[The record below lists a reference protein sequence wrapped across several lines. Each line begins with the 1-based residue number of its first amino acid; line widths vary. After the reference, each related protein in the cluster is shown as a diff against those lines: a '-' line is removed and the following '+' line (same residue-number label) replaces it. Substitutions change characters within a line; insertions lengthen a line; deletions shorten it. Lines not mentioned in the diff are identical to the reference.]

1 MCDSSTLRII
11 QSDQDDVDLG
21 ALKLW
26 GSRDQLDDT
35 GHTLP
40 GLLAECVSVHLDVP
54 PFRCVLYESGT
65 RLLLNRESP
74 HVV

>member
-11 QSDQDDVDLG
+11 RSDQDDVDLG

-40 GLLAECVSVHLDVP
+40 GLLAECVSVYLDVSS
-54 PFRCVLYESGT
+54 FRRVLYESGT
-65 RLLLNRESP
+65 RLLLNRKSTQ
-74 HVV
+74 VV